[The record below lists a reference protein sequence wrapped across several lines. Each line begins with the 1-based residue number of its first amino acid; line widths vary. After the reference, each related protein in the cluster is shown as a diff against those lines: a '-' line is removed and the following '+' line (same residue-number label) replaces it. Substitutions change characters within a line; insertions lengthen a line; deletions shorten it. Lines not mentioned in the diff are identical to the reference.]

1 MVKPLIQRFIENQ
14 EINGRDGLFVR
25 LSKKLP
31 VRFGVPQA
39 SHRLMIRRTV
49 LDAANLAKPCHTDH
63 ILVCHSISTPGR
75 DLIGLNLGGATGA
88 GIEIAA
94 NDWLVTGIPRS
105 YTREFLTKDVQW
117 WAMDFDADSA
127 GNPCYD
133 TDGLPMGGIILKSIF
148 IKDEPKNLLAWSIVL
163 REWSDR
169 ASTAIATGSY
179 GGY

>member
-1 MVKPLIQRFIENQ
+1 MAKKLVDRFIENQ
-14 EINGRDGLFVR
+14 EINGRDGLYTR
-25 LSKKLP
+25 LSKRLP

-39 SHRLMIRRTV
+39 SHRLMIRRTI
-49 LDAANLAKPCHTDH
+49 LDEKDLSKPCHTDH

-105 YTREFLTKDVQW
+105 YTRDFLTKDVQW
-117 WAMDFDADSA
+117 WAMDFDADNI
-127 GNPCYD
+127 GNPCYG
-133 TDGLPMGGIILKSIF
+133 TDKLPKGGILLKSIF

-169 ASTAIATGSY
+169 ASTAISAGSY